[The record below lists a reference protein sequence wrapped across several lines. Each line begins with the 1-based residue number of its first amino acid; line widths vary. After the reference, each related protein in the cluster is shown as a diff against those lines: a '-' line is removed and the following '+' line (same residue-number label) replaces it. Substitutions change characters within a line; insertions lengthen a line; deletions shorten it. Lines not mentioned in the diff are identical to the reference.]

1 MSTLVIPVSKI
12 LTDKLEQI
20 INEIDCDRVIL
31 VHSSKTGSAIDTN
44 LRQLESFLS
53 SKNNKLDIS
62 IQPLNCSDYPFALGE
77 SFSNWIISDFK
88 ENNTEYFEIVIS
100 EDIAM
105 GYFVGLTSL
114 SLEYINLRCYLFSL
128 TNDFTK
134 NSTHSF
140 NPEITYRLEQL
151 PLFNDINKA
160 RDFFNGRSGSTRIF
174 TSILAWHN
182 QDRTRYNENI
192 WFKSKDIQS
201 FAISEGYEYTQS
213 LITKHLSIMVAMGE
227 SFKVIERNAENET
240 LYRITSVGRAYS
252 WQNI

>member
-88 ENNTEYFEIVIS
+88 ENNTEYFVIKRRINELDIIKAVIDATLVFLFVRLIVGILGM
-100 EDIAM
+100 DFYNIHWW
-105 GYFVGLTSL
+105 FTVGVFWTCSNMVQRAGLA
-114 SLEYINLRCYLFSL
+114 
-128 TNDFTK
+128 TNDLI
-134 NSTHSF
+134 
-140 NPEITYRLEQL
+140 E
-151 PLFNDINKA
+151 
-160 RDFFNGRSGSTRIF
+160 
-174 TSILAWHN
+174 
-182 QDRTRYNENI
+182 
-192 WFKSKDIQS
+192 KSNYK
-201 FAISEGYEYTQS
+201 
-213 LITKHLSIMVAMGE
+213 M
-227 SFKVIERNAENET
+227 
-240 LYRITSVGRAYS
+240 
-252 WQNI
+252 